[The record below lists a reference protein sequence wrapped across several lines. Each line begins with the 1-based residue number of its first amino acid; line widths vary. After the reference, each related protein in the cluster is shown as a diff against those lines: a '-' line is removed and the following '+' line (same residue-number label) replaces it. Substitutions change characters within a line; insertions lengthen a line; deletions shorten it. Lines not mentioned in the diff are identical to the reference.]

1 MTVSAAAASSM
12 QIRCNGRFSCN
23 IDYLCSAIVSC
34 AHAVYSTVQ
43 YIQYCSVL
51 FSTARTLHSICATV
65 HTAIHCDCSLVRRLH
80 CYKLLLLRK
89 LQDRALAEALAAV
102 EQTSPSLS
110 PVGSPQRKAS
120 AAAAPQQWETVS
132 KRKTRKS
139 KQGKDLEGA
148 AADAATNAADSN
160 GGTD

>member
-1 MTVSAAAASSM
+1 MLQTVTAAS
-12 QIRCNGRFSCN
+12 Q
-23 IDYLCSAIVSC
+23 
-34 AHAVYSTVQ
+34 Q
-43 YIQYCSVL
+43 
-51 FSTARTLHSICATV
+51 
-65 HTAIHCDCSLVRRLH
+65 
-80 CYKLLLLRK
+80 
-89 LQDRALAEALAAV
+89 QDRALAEALAAV

-148 AADAATNAADSN
+148 AADAATNAAAADSN